1 MAKIKITFIN
11 GIQTTIEDATEKQ
24 FDEIC
29 DFMNNPKNRKYKC
42 FTFEAKNNSIL
53 YNKEMIMTIM
63 FDKED
68 K

>member
-1 MAKIKITFIN
+1 MAKIIITFIN
-11 GIQTTIEDATEKQ
+11 GMQNTIESSTEKQ

-53 YNKEMIMTIM
+53 YNKEMIMTIT

>member
-1 MAKIKITFIN
+1 MAKIKIHFIN
-11 GIQTTIEDATEKQ
+11 GMKTTIDDATEKQ

-42 FTFEAKNNSIL
+42 FTFNAKNNSIL
-53 YNKEMIMTIM
+53 YNKEMIMTVV

-68 K
+68 E